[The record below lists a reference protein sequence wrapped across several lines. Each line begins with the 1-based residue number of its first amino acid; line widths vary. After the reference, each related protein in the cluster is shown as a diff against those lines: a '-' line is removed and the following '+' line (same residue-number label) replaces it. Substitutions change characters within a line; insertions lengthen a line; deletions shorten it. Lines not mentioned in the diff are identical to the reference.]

1 MEAFQE
7 VRIDLIINWNQ
18 ESNNM
23 AMGKIRIYYWE
34 VEEQSGEGEMQ
45 QLMFRDE
52 KKIMF
57 EDITISCE
65 FDYKAIDSL
74 NYRQII
80 NPSTQAV
87 SY

>member
-1 MEAFQE
+1 
-7 VRIDLIINWNQ
+7 
-18 ESNNM
+18 
-23 AMGKIRIYYWE
+23 
-34 VEEQSGEGEMQ
+34 MQ

-57 EDITISCE
+57 EDISISCE
-65 FDYKAIDSL
+65 FDYKAVDSL

-80 NPSTQAV
+80 NSSTQAV